1 MISYYRLGGNI
12 VKRVLFLLLAT
23 FIFLSACQN
32 EDADNENNQDTLTI
46 STTIFAL
53 EDFISKI
60 GGEYVD
66 VESIYPP
73 NADAHTYEPSSRE
86 LVELADQDA
95 FLYSGVGMEP
105 FAEKAE
111 EILADED
118 VTVVPLG
125 ENVHLR
131 GEHNHG
137 DEESSHEHESDD
149 HEHDHHNENSSS
161 IHIDGVNDHYH
172 SGDTVELE
180 AHTDENTD
188 VDNWK
193 WYSRAD
199 SSGEWAEIDGQSSAQ
214 YSGTLDES
222 VEVKAVLSDD
232 NNEVVAESEPV
243 QLLIDNHDGESGV
256 GDPHVFID
264 PVLSIQLAEN
274 IKNTLIDL
282 QPEQEEYF
290 TANFEEVK
298 SQLEQVD
305 QDLQQTFDN
314 ADLNHLIVSHAAYGY
329 WEERYGLE
337 QISIHGLS
345 PTQEPSQSEL
355 VQIINAAEEHGL
367 QYVAFENNVSS
378 KVSEIIQSEIGADS
392 ITLRNMETI
401 TQEDIDNGEDYFSL
415 MEKNIEALEKALTK

>member
-1 MISYYRLGGNI
+1 M
-12 VKRVLFLLLAT
+12 KRVLFLLLT
-23 FIFLSACQN
+23 TLILLSACQTEDAAN
-32 EDADNENNQDTLTI
+32 EDDQNTLTI

-60 GGEYVD
+60 GGDYVD

-86 LVELADQDA
+86 MVELAKKDA

-118 VTVVPLG
+118 VAVVPLG

-131 GEHNHG
+131 GEHNHDHE
-137 DEESSHEHESDD
+137 DEDAAHEHKSDD
-149 HEHDHHNENSSS
+149 HDHSHNSENSSS

-180 AHTDENTD
+180 AHTDEDTD
-188 VDNWK
+188 GDNWK
-193 WYSRAD
+193 WYSRTD
-199 SSGEWAEIDGQSSAQ
+199 SSEEWVEVDGQSTSQ
-214 YSGTLDES
+214 YTGTIDES
-222 VEVKAVLSDD
+222 IELKAVLADD
-232 NNEVVAESEPV
+232 NNEVVAESEPI
-243 QLLIDNHDGESGV
+243 QLQIDNHDGESGI

-264 PVLSIQLAEN
+264 PILSIQLAEN

-282 QPEQEEYF
+282 LPEQEEYF
-290 TANFEEVK
+290 TVNFEEVK

-314 ADLNHLIVSHAAYGY
+314 AELNHLIVSHAAYGY

-355 VQIINAAEEHGL
+355 VQIINAAEEYDL
-367 QYVAFENNVSS
+367 KYVAFENNVSS

-415 MEKNIEALEKALTK
+415 MEKNIEALEKALSK